1 MIRTSNPRAAL
12 LAAAFAIGAAPLAL
26 AQGWH
31 GHGPGGGDGDVVA
44 IMHQLDLTASQK
56 AQLHAL
62 MQQDRQATAGT
73 RDALRAVQQ
82 QIETAMFSTGAVTSS
97 QLAPLLQ
104 QKEQYQATLD
114 QARLQ
119 TAIAARAVLTTAQ
132 LSRASSLHQQLASL
146 HAQEH
151 ALMAPAS
158 AE

>member
-1 MIRTSNPRAAL
+1 MINTRTSRLALFAAAL
-12 LAAAFAIGAAPLAL
+12 SLGTVPLAT

-31 GHGPGGGDGDVVA
+31 GHGGDGDVMA
-44 IMHQLDLTASQK
+44 IMRQLDLTASQK
-56 AQLHAL
+56 DQLHAL

-82 QIETAMFSTGAVTSS
+82 QIETAMFSTGTVTTA

-119 TAIAARAVLTTAQ
+119 TAVAARGVLTAAQ

-151 ALMAPAS
+151 ALMAPAATP